1 MKKKKD
7 KRSKINQ
14 INRNNEKKT
23 TKNRN
28 KGNHI
33 SSVKLFQ
40 WLTVKLKSDLRKSL
54 VFLYLP

>member
-14 INRNNEKKT
+14 INRNNEKKI
-23 TKNRN
+23 KNRN

-33 SSVKLFQ
+33 PSVKLFQ
-40 WLTVKLKSDLRKSL
+40 
-54 VFLYLP
+54 